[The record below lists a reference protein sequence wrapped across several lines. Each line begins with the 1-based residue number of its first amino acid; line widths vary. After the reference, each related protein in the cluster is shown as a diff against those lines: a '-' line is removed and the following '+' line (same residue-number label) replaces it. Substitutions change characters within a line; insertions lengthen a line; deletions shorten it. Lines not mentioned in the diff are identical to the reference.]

1 MPPHTQEEILN
12 GRLAELL
19 TAQDVP
25 AKPERRERGKRMDVV
40 TDVDG
45 LRVVLEAE
53 TGFRRKKQAIK
64 DADARLKQGLTTIV
78 FALCYP
84 DGVTTDSLADATLTW
99 TLRTKAGVPAASWA
113 EGGVPQLA
121 HAVRQAPNSL
131 ADADKA
137 AQILSD
143 ALDAAA
149 QRLST
154 PARRKVAQD
163 LDLPWTKTGSKEPG
177 DGYFTAAKRGMLVA
191 ATAMLFHHRVQPH
204 LPKER
209 PVGFD
214 GAWPPLSAAACMED
228 EATLQAHREAW
239 RAILAVD
246 YRPVFETGRVALAA
260 LDAQPDI
267 GQTVRNLAEA
277 VARVAEMVSGM
288 RHDLLGRIFHRVLDT
303 ARYDGS
309 FYTSTAAAVL
319 LASLAIRERDA
330 DWADPNAVA
339 ALRICDPACGTGTLL
354 MAAAERIRDLR
365 HAAGPIKEPD
375 EETLALLLVEDV
387 LWGYDINLTATHMAA
402 STLGMLSPS
411 TKFSRM
417 NIHRAIL
424 GMSKGDARLGS
435 LDFLA
440 DRGMQMAAWPTTQQ
454 VDNPSA
460 EQSDRPPQMD
470 LVIMNPPFTRDS
482 LRHDQFS
489 QADEQ
494 AIKKR
499 EKEILKGQAH
509 KAAARL
515 HSSGGAF
522 TVLGERMVNADAGA
536 LALVLPSVVPTAP
549 GNLAVRQYL
558 AQHFHV
564 ETVVASH
571 DPERIFFSENTTIGE
586 VLLVCRRWGGSGPKP
601 PTRVVNLARNPS
613 TPVEALDTAARI
625 ESSAQLQLPLDASFT
640 TQTVDAERIE
650 RGDWHAVNFLSP
662 YLVDTYRTLCEERI
676 GRTRFVP
683 ICRLAKVG
691 PAGQR
696 IRDTYTYTHLPTA
709 LGREALWHHK
719 TDVIQSMSTETD
731 VYIDPKPPR
740 RHLADT
746 YWEERSRFLLPNR
759 LRLNTARLAAVILP
773 EPAVGSLWTP
783 CRTKDEEHAT
793 AEALCLFL
801 NSSVGLLA
809 LLGGRGNRVPSYP
822 WFSLEAQRSI
832 PVPNFAEIETGV
844 RDFLATRFKW
854 LQDMALLPLPRMND
868 DPVRRQI
875 DDAVIEALSLDAE
888 WVARIRREL
897 SKEPSVTNR
906 RYGT

>member
-1 MPPHTQEEILN
+1 M
-12 GRLAELL
+12 
-19 TAQDVP
+19 
-25 AKPERRERGKRMDVV
+25 
-40 TDVDG
+40 
-45 LRVVLEAE
+45 
-53 TGFRRKKQAIK
+53 
-64 DADARLKQGLTTIV
+64 
-78 FALCYP
+78 
-84 DGVTTDSLADATLTW
+84 
-99 TLRTKAGVPAASWA
+99 
-113 EGGVPQLA
+113 
-121 HAVRQAPNSL
+121 
-131 ADADKA
+131 
-137 AQILSD
+137 
-143 ALDAAA
+143 
-149 QRLST
+149 
-154 PARRKVAQD
+154 
-163 LDLPWTKTGSKEPG
+163 G
-177 DGYFTAAKRGMLVA
+177 DGYFTAAKRGILVA

-209 PVGFD
+209 PDGFD
-214 GAWPPLSAAACMED
+214 GAWPPRSAADCMED

-239 RAILAVD
+239 RAILTVD

-260 LDAQPDI
+260 LNAQPDI
-267 GQTVRNLAEA
+267 GQIVRNLAQA

-319 LASLAIRERDA
+319 LASLAIREQDA
-330 DWADPNAVA
+330 DWTDPNAIEN
-339 ALRICDPACGTGTLL
+339 LRICDPACGTGTLL

-365 HAAGPIKEPD
+365 HAAGPIDEAD
-375 EETLALLLVEDV
+375 EEILALALVEDV

-424 GMSKGDARLGS
+424 GVSKGDARLGS

-440 DRGMQMAAWPTTQQ
+440 DRGLQMAAWPTTQQ
-454 VDNPSA
+454 VDDQDT
-460 EQSDRPPQMD
+460 EQSDRPPPMD

-489 QADEQ
+489 PADEQ

-558 AQHFHV
+558 AERFHV
-564 ETVVASH
+564 ETIVASH
-571 DPERIFFSENTTIGE
+571 DPERISFSENTSIGE
-586 VLLVCRRWGGSGPKP
+586 VLLVCRRWEGSAPKP

-783 CRTKDEEHAT
+783 CRTKDEEHTT
-793 AEALCLFL
+793 AEALCLYL
-801 NSSVGLLA
+801 NSSIGLLA

-822 WFSLEAQRSI
+822 WFSIDAQRSI
-832 PVPNFAEIETGV
+832 PVPNFDDSRTGV
-844 RDFLATRFKW
+844 RDFLAARFKW
-854 LQDMALLPLPRMND
+854 LQDMALLPLP
-868 DPVRRQI
+868 
-875 DDAVIEALSLDAE
+875 A
-888 WVARIRREL
+888 
-897 SKEPSVTNR
+897 
-906 RYGT
+906 